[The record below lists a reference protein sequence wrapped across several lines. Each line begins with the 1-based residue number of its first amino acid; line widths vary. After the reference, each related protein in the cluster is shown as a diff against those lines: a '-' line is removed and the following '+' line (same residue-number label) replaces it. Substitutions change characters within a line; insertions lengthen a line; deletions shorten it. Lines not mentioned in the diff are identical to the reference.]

1 VLIARDNARR
11 ARLNALV
18 RADLKRGA
26 RLGESVHVAGQ
37 EFAVG
42 DRVIARQND
51 RLREVDNGMRGT
63 VIAVDPTEKEVII
76 RTDAGARRALDAA
89 YVTDHLH
96 HAYALTAH
104 TIQGGTV
111 EWAGVVGHP
120 NDFTRNWSYT
130 ALSRAREATEIF
142 LIDTPTEHQLT
153 RAEIAPD
160 HAPELGDPRT
170 PLERLDAAMRTR
182 DDEDLALDRIDR
194 SLALTVGDRD
204 LAASTQLASVELGRI
219 SVDEL
224 RAALAHVRR
233 DIGQYPEHLADQ
245 LDAARTSRAD
255 AQRAAD
261 EARAR
266 IADLEHRGGGMLRRR
281 RTSRNDAEL
290 AVERERLKLAEGQAA
305 AAAEHESGVVSQVSD
320 RSTWE
325 HERRAL
331 RERAAALEAQLS
343 IHRQEYLR
351 QALHHPAPY
360 LIAEVGP
367 PPDDPRARR
376 TWEQAA
382 QTIEAFRFEHAIA
395 DTRTA
400 LGPAPTAT
408 QARAERQR
416 AQREVQRAQREL
428 GLQIDRSVGRE
439 L

>member
-1 VLIARDNARR
+1 
-11 ARLNALV
+11 
-18 RADLKRGA
+18 
-26 RLGESVHVAGQ
+26 
-37 EFAVG
+37 
-42 DRVIARQND
+42 
-51 RLREVDNGMRGT
+51 MRGT

-76 RTDAGARRALDAA
+76 RTDAGAHRALDAA
-89 YVTDHLH
+89 YVTEHLQ

-153 RAEIAPD
+153 RAEIAPN

-170 PLERLDAAMRTR
+170 PLERLDAAMRMR

-194 SLALTVGDRD
+194 SPAPTVGDRD
-204 LAASTQLASVELGRI
+204 LAASTQLASVEPGRI

-224 RAALAHVRR
+224 RTALAQVRQG
-233 DIGQYPEHLADQ
+233 IGHYPEHLADQ
-245 LDAARTSRAD
+245 LHAARTSCTD

-266 IADLEHRGGGMLRRR
+266 IADLEHRAGGMLRRH
-281 RTSRNDAEL
+281 RTSGNDAEL
-290 AVERERLKLAEGQAA
+290 AIERERLKLAERHAA
-305 AAAEHESGVVSQVSD
+305 AAAEHERGVASQVPD
-320 RSTWE
+320 RTTWE
-325 HERRAL
+325 RERRAL
-331 RERAAALEAQLS
+331 RERAAALETQLS
-343 IHRQEYLR
+343 LYRQEYVR
-351 QALHHPAPY
+351 HALDHPAPY
-360 LIAEVGP
+360 LVAELGP
-367 PPDDPRARR
+367 LPDEPRARR

-382 QTIEAFRFEHAIA
+382 QTIEALRFDHAIT

-416 AQREVQRAQREL
+416 AQRDVQHAQRDL
-428 GLQIDRSVGRE
+428 GRRNDRSVSRE